1 MNELERI
8 LKSGYMIY
16 TEDLYLPPV
25 DENTPEEIIHCEPHA
40 NREVRPP
47 GCVEAQSV
55 GIVGGGAMAYN
66 ELTPLYYIA
75 GQAVRL
81 VQGHGLL
88 RAPEG
93 RAR

>member
-40 NREVRPP
+40 NREVRP
-47 GCVEAQSV
+47 GQQGV
-55 GIVGGGAMAYN
+55 GIVG
-66 ELTPLYYIA
+66 
-75 GQAVRL
+75 V
-81 VQGHGLL
+81 H
-88 RAPEG
+88 
-93 RAR
+93 

>member
-47 GCVEAQSV
+47 GCVEAQ
-55 GIVGGGAMAYN
+55 
-66 ELTPLYYIA
+66 
-75 GQAVRL
+75 
-81 VQGHGLL
+81 
-88 RAPEG
+88 
-93 RAR
+93 